1 MGFWGYFRNDD
12 TGQEL
17 QVGHWQM
24 QLMSWKMGARKSGK
38 LYATMDC
45 LKMDDGEMSLL
56 YQRVDARMVN
66 IDAAVASAGP

>member
-1 MGFWGYFRNDD
+1 
-12 TGQEL
+12 
-17 QVGHWQM
+17 M